1 MQGLDDELKQELI
14 TDDSGKKEKIVDF
27 GDAKKRRKAFHIWTV
42 GDSEYKLKLST
53 SNICMLEEKYK
64 RNLLDLVSMGSFP
77 PLNIMLTIIQAA
89 MLPWHHGIK
98 YKAVQDIYERYV
110 EEGGSQTD
118 LVSNVL
124 MPTLAVSGFFTP
136 DQAESMEE
144 KLQEE
149 SLL

>member
-1 MQGLDDELKQELI
+1 MQGIDEELKQELI
-14 TDDSGKKEKIVDF
+14 TDAVDNEEKVVDF
-27 GDAKKRRKAFHIWTV
+27 GEAKKRRKAFHIWTV
-42 GDSEYKLKLST
+42 GDNEYKLKLRASIT
-53 SNICMLEEKYK
+53 CKLEEKYK
-64 RNLLDLVSMGSFP
+64 RNLLDIVSAGSFP
-77 PLNIMLTIIQAA
+77 PLNVMLTIIQAA

-98 YKAVQDIYERYV
+98 YKEVQDIYERYV

-124 MPTLAVSGFFTP
+124 MPTLVVSGFFTP

-149 SLL
+149 PLL

>member
-1 MQGLDDELKQELI
+1 MQGIDEELGQELI
-14 TDDSGKKEKIVDF
+14 TDDSVNEERVVDF
-27 GDAKKRRKAFHIWTV
+27 GEAKKRRKAFHIWNV
-42 GDSEYKLKLST
+42 GDNEYKLKLTT

-64 RNLLDLVSMGSFP
+64 RNLLDIVSMGSFP

-124 MPTLAVSGFFTP
+124 MPTMAVSGFFTP

>member
-1 MQGLDDELKQELI
+1 
-14 TDDSGKKEKIVDF
+14 
-27 GDAKKRRKAFHIWTV
+27 
-42 GDSEYKLKLST
+42 
-53 SNICMLEEKYK
+53 
-64 RNLLDLVSMGSFP
+64 
-77 PLNIMLTIIQAA
+77 

-98 YKAVQDIYERYV
+98 YKAVQNIYERYV

>member
-1 MQGLDDELKQELI
+1 MQGIDDELKQELI
-14 TDDSGKKEKIVDF
+14 TDDSESEEKVVDF
-27 GDAKKRRKAFHIWTV
+27 GEEKKRRKAFHIWNV
-42 GDSEYKLKLST
+42 GDNEYKLKLRASI
-53 SNICMLEEKYK
+53 ICKLEEKYK
-64 RNLLDLVSMGSFP
+64 RNLLDIVSMGSFP

-98 YKAVQDIYERYV
+98 YKEVQDIYERYV

-124 MPTLAVSGFFTP
+124 MPTLAVSGIFTP

-149 SLL
+149 PLL